1 MSSCSTC
8 FTDYIAKCNLAFTVY
23 AQLAP
28 LTQYTWVIKDKFSN
42 LYQGQF
48 TTDSDGFWTI
58 PVDELPAG
66 LLTQYSGLFTLEV
79 MDSGCKPVRMKIA
92 QQYDCIDFVVKGGNY
107 EKDTLGCDFSCTPV
121 AGDQNLLMPFTDE
134 DVVTIEWTSG
144 LLASFGS
151 SPSIQ
156 VYHLISGSTY
166 QLVDVAVQTVF
177 TDGILT
183 SILITNS
190 GEATGYILIS

>member
-1 MSSCSTC
+1 M
-8 FTDYIAKCNLAFTVY
+8 
-23 AQLAP
+23 
-28 LTQYTWVIKDKFSN
+28 
-42 LYQGQF
+42 
-48 TTDSDGFWTI
+48 
-58 PVDELPAG
+58 
-66 LLTQYSGLFTLEV
+66 LTQYSGDFTLQV
-79 MDSGCKPVRMKIA
+79 QDNGCKPVKFKVA
-92 QQYDCIDFVVKGGNY
+92 QEYNCINFTIKGGTY

-121 AGDQNLLMPFTDE
+121 AGDQNLLLPFTDE

-183 SILITNS
+183 SIVVENA
-190 GEATGYILIS
+190 GPATGYLLIS